1 MAVTTEGGSVDP
13 GPDGQGDD
21 TPFDASP
28 RPRAPRRRRTVLV
41 TVALVAAVA
50 GLVVIA
56 VRSLGDASLFFLNA
70 DEAVAQREELG
81 DDRFRLQGT
90 VVPDSVVEEDGTVSF
105 EVVYADTV
113 VEVTHQG
120 DPPELFQP
128 GIPVVLEGQWDGSVY
143 ASDRI
148 LVRHSSEYEADH
160 GDRLDDAGDQPPPTD
175 AAS

>member
-13 GPDGQGDD
+13 GPDGQGDE

-41 TVALVAAVA
+41 TVALIAAVA
-50 GLVVIA
+50 GLVIIA

-90 VVPDSVVEEDGTVSF
+90 VMPDSVVEEDGTVRDLGIMRIHG
-105 EVVYADTV
+105 Y
-113 VEVTHQG
+113 
-120 DPPELFQP
+120 PE
-128 GIPVVLEGQWDGSVY
+128 
-143 ASDRI
+143 
-148 LVRHSSEYEADH
+148 
-160 GDRLDDAGDQPPPTD
+160 D
-175 AAS
+175 AASGIARLDAPRDQRQSSATPADLEIVTDPLEPSTKPALVHPATQIVNFVP